1 MLTLEQMEILQK
13 SIIDLKSNTTN
24 IGLRMF
30 KAIKVVSSII
40 GISNDFEHQLSM
52 GSIVG
57 QSLLLGHTVLA
68 IDTTMKRQFRKQ

>member
-1 MLTLEQMEILQK
+1 METLQK
-13 SIIDLKSNTTN
+13 SIIDLKSNTSN

-52 GSIVG
+52 DSIVG